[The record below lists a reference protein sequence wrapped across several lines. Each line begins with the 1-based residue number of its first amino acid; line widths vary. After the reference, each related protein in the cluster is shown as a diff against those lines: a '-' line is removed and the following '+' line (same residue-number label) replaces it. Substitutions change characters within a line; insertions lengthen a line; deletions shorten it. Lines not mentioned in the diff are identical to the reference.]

1 MMVDDDVFIMDLI
14 SSYLADDGYENFI
27 AICDSTLA
35 IEAILKE
42 KPDLVLLDLSMPE
55 VDGFEILKA
64 LRDREDTRF
73 LPIIV
78 LTSSTDAD
86 KKLRT
91 LELGATDFLP
101 KPVDPS
107 ELILRLRNT
116 LNAKAHM
123 ERIEHYDSLTG
134 LPNRKL
140 LRSRLAN
147 ALVKCREAN
156 REIALLKV
164 ALNRLKHVNESFGT
178 KFGNRILK
186 ESARRLSNVL
196 RLEDT
201 IINDTDSQLGNEISH
216 LDTNEFCVLITRSA
230 NAEVAEK
237 IAKRIHTAFA
247 EPFFVDE
254 KEIFLTINIG
264 IVLAPTD
271 GSETDE
277 LLKNLDVTT
286 DHAKQE
292 GINNHHFYS
301 EELNKFSAARFQ
313 LETDLQKALAAN
325 ELEIYYQP
333 KISTT
338 HGMLVGAEALL
349 RWNHPIH
356 GKVSPTEFI
365 PLAEELELILSI
377 GEWTLTEACKQFMLW
392 QDTGLH
398 PFNLSVNVSPLQF
411 TRQDFY
417 QVLVNALHESKLDAH
432 NLTLE
437 ITESMLQDG
446 SQSTVELLRSIE
458 SLGAAISIGD
468 FGTGYSSLSSIKNLP
483 ISELKIDRSFIAD
496 ITESADSAAIIKA
509 IVAMASSL
517 GLKVVAE
524 GVETRQQFDFMEVL
538 NCDIIQ
544 GYYFSEPLSAD
555 EFWRYATSLAKR
567 NSNQAKKA

>member
-14 SSYLADDGYENFI
+14 SSYLSDDGYENFI

-35 IEAILKE
+35 IDAVLKE
-42 KPDLVLLDLSMPE
+42 KPDLLLLDLNMPD
-55 VDGFEILKA
+55 VDGFEILKT
-64 LRDREDTRF
+64 LRSREDTQF

-116 LNAKAHM
+116 LNAKAHL

-140 LRSRLAN
+140 LRNRLGN
-147 ALVKCREAN
+147 ALEKCKESN
-156 REIALLKV
+156 SEIALLKV
-164 ALNRLKHVNESFGT
+164 AINRLKNVNESFGT
-178 KFGNRILK
+178 KFGNLVLK
-186 ESARRLSNVL
+186 EAARRLSNVL
-196 RLEDT
+196 RLEDFV
-201 IINDTDSQLGNEISH
+201 INDTGAQIDNEISH
-216 LDTNEFCVLITRSA
+216 LDTNEFCILITRSA
-230 NAEVAEK
+230 TADVIEK
-237 IAKRIHTAFA
+237 IAKRIQTAFS
-247 EPFFVDE
+247 EPFFVDGQ
-254 KEIFLTINIG
+254 EIFLTINIG
-264 IVLAPTD
+264 IVLALRD

-286 DHAKQE
+286 DHAKQQ

-301 EELNKFSAARFQ
+301 EELNQFSAARFQ

-333 KISTT
+333 KISTAN
-338 HGMLVGAEALL
+338 GMLIGAEALL
-349 RWNHPIH
+349 RWNHPVH

-377 GEWTLTEACKQFMLW
+377 GEWTLTEACKQCMMW
-392 QDTGLH
+392 QEMGLH
-398 PFNLSVNVSPLQF
+398 PFNVSVNVSPLQF

-417 QVLVNALHESKLDAH
+417 QVLVNALQESKLDAH

-437 ITESMLQDG
+437 ITESMLQD
-446 SQSTVELLRSIE
+446 STQSTIELLRSIE
-458 SLGAAISIGD
+458 SLDAAISIDD

-496 ITESADSAAIIKA
+496 ITESTDSAAITKA
-509 IVAMASSL
+509 IVAMAASL

-524 GVETRQQFDFMEVL
+524 GVETRQQFDFMEAL
-538 NCDIIQ
+538 NCDLIQ
-544 GYYFSEPLSAD
+544 GYYFSQPLSAD

-567 NSNQAKKA
+567 NGQQARKA